1 MAITQ
6 LSVFVENKAGRLA
19 TIVDLLGKNNINM
32 RALSIADTA
41 DFGILRIIV
50 DDSQRAISL
59 LSDAGIMVKRTK
71 VIAVAIDDVPGGLSK
86 ILTTLSN
93 NGVVIE
99 YMYAFV
105 GKTHTKAITVIRTDD
120 INKTLDVLEKN
131 DIHAIG
137 DEEIQDI

>member
-6 LSVFVENKAGRLA
+6 LSVFVENKSGRLA
-19 TIVDLLGKNNINM
+19 AIADILAKNNINL

-50 DDSQRAISL
+50 DDPERAIVL
-59 LSDAGIMVKRTK
+59 LSDAGITVKRT
-71 VIAVAIDDVPGGLSK
+71 AVVAVVVDDVPGGLSK
-86 ILTTLSN
+86 ILTTISN
-93 NGVVIE
+93 SGIIIE

-120 INKTLDVLEKN
+120 IKKTVDVLEEN
-131 DIHAIG
+131 GIHAID
-137 DEEIQDI
+137 DEQAKEI

>member
-6 LSVFVENKAGRLA
+6 LSVFVENKSGRLA
-19 TIVDLLGKNNINM
+19 AIADILAKNNINL

-50 DDSQRAISL
+50 DDPERAIVL
-59 LSDAGIMVKRTK
+59 LSDAGVTVKRT
-71 VIAVAIDDVPGGLSK
+71 AVVAVVVDDVPGGLSK
-86 ILTTLSN
+86 ILTTISN
-93 NGVVIE
+93 SGIVIE

-120 INKTLDVLEKN
+120 IKKTVDVLEEN
-131 DIHAIG
+131 GIHAID
-137 DEEIQDI
+137 DEQAKEI

>member
-19 TIVDLLGKNNINM
+19 AIVDILAKNNINM
-32 RALSIADTA
+32 RALSIADTS

-50 DDSQRAISL
+50 DEPESAIAL
-59 LSDAGIMVKRTK
+59 LSEAGITVKRTN
-71 VIAVAIDDVPGGLSK
+71 VIGVVIDDVPGGLSK
-86 ILTTLSN
+86 ILTTVSDS
-93 NGVVIE
+93 GIVIE

-120 INKTLDVLEKN
+120 IQKTVEVLEKN
-131 DIHAIG
+131 GIHIID
-137 DEEIQDI
+137 DEQAKGI

>member
-6 LSVFVENKAGRLA
+6 LSVFVENKSGRLA
-19 TIVDLLGKNNINM
+19 AIADILAKNNINL

-50 DDSQRAISL
+50 DEPERAILL
-59 LSDAGIMVKRTK
+59 LSDAGITVKRTA
-71 VIAVAIDDVPGGLSK
+71 VIAVVIDDVPGGLSK
-86 ILTTLSN
+86 ILSTISN
-93 NGVVIE
+93 NEIVIE

-120 INKTLDVLEKN
+120 MQKTVDVLAQN
-131 DIHAIG
+131 GIQVLDDDQAR
-137 DEEIQDI
+137 EI

>member
-19 TIVDLLGKNNINM
+19 AIVDLLGKNNINM

-41 DFGILRIIV
+41 DFGILRLIV
-50 DDSQRAISL
+50 DDSERAISL
-59 LSDAGIMVKRTK
+59 LSDAGIMVKRTH

-105 GKTHTKAITVIRTDD
+105 GKTHSKAITVLRTDD
-120 INKTLDVLEKN
+120 INKSLDVLEN
-131 DIHAIG
+131 NGIHPVS
-137 DEEIQDI
+137 DEEIKDI

>member
-120 INKTLDVLEKN
+120 INKTLDVLEKS